1 MSATEAAPGPATA
14 HLTAQ
19 QVRLGYG
26 ARTVVHDLTLTIPD
40 GQVTVIIGPN
50 GCGKST
56 LLRAFGRL
64 LSPQAGT
71 VLLDGRS
78 IDRLPTRDVAR
89 QVGLLPQTPS
99 APPGLTVADLV
110 ARGRHP
116 HRSWL
121 RQWSTDD
128 DTAVAAA
135 LQCTGMAELADRD
148 VDELSGGQRQR
159 AWLSMALAQQTDVL
173 LLDEPTTYL
182 DIAHAVEVLD
192 LVDQLHTD
200 HGRTVV
206 MVLHDLTMA
215 ARYADH
221 LVVMKDGR
229 IAASGPPD
237 SVLTAEL
244 VTDVFG
250 IRVAII
256 TDPVS
261 ARPLILP
268 IGTRHTDPAYSHD
281 ASPAVA
287 AFPTAR

>member
-1 MSATEAAPGPATA
+1 MPTTDPTPRGTSTA
-14 HLTAQ
+14 RLTAQ

-26 ARTVVHDLTLTIPD
+26 HRTVVHNLDLTVPD
-40 GQVTVIIGPN
+40 GAVTVIIGPN

-71 VLLDGRS
+71 VLLDGKR

-116 HRSWL
+116 HRGWL

-128 DTAVAAA
+128 DTAVTAA
-135 LQCTGMAELADRD
+135 LACTGMTELADRD

-182 DIAHAVEVLD
+182 DIAHAVDILD
-192 LVDQLHTD
+192 LIDQLHTD

-221 LVVMKDGR
+221 LVVMKDGH
-229 IAASGPPD
+229 IAAAGPPD

-244 VTDVFG
+244 VTHVFG
-250 IRVAII
+250 IPVAII

-268 IGTRHTDPAYSHD
+268 IGTRHTQPAH
-281 ASPAVA
+281 P
-287 AFPTAR
+287 

>member
-1 MSATEAAPGPATA
+1 MSPTDPAPGTATA
-14 HLTAQ
+14 RLTAQ
-19 QVRLGYG
+19 QLRLGYG
-26 ARTVVHDLTLTIPD
+26 ARTVVHDLTLTVPD

-71 VLLDGRS
+71 VLLDGKG
-78 IDRLPTRDVAR
+78 IDRFPTRDVAR

-99 APPGLTVADLV
+99 APPGLSVADLV

-128 DTAVAAA
+128 DNAVTAA
-135 LQCTGMAELADRD
+135 LECTGMTELADRD

-192 LVDQLHTD
+192 LIDQLHTD

-221 LVVMKDGR
+221 LVVMQDGH
-229 IAASGPPD
+229 IAAAGPPD
-237 SVLTAEL
+237 RILTAEL
-244 VTDVFG
+244 VSDVFG
-250 IRVAII
+250 IRVAVI

-261 ARPLILP
+261 GRPLILP
-268 IGTRHTDPAYSHD
+268 IGTRHTDPAY
-281 ASPAVA
+281 
-287 AFPTAR
+287 R